1 MKPRPRLNRT
11 GRLRLCLA
19 VTLLFTTALTLPAQ
33 SDSERPDD
41 PGARQCEFHG
51 HRAGGSWSAE
61 YSPANPLRYA
71 KDKHREGRILLPG
84 GTPEEAANNYWMP
97 LGPFTMNMVPSGYS
111 FGAVSGRVTD
121 FAFVPS
127 SQRVYAATSNGG
139 LWYSDDNGNTWGHF
153 KNYLANTIGVEEET
167 ANADLMS
174 CGAVAVSP
182 DGRQLFVGTGEGSR
196 YAADCQLPFEG
207 YSYEGVG
214 VLISIDQGKSWQREP
229 SEPDLTGHAFFS
241 LAMDPADAKKIV
253 GATTNG
259 IYLRLADASSPT
271 GYSWK
276 RQSMGPENN
285 SVSSVV
291 VARKNNQ
298 TTFFA
303 ARWGDKVYRSTDGI
317 NWTPLGSR
325 FPTTSPITGVAA
337 GRIALAVQPDNPDV
351 IYALIAGLKALPA
364 NINAGGLFGIYRWD
378 NGGDWQAVKCPQ
390 GGGIGPADYKFYDFM
405 GGRGWWQMAFA
416 VDPGNVN
423 RLFAAGTEFFMYQ
436 ATNANGL
443 SCTETRVCGYVSMVH
458 PDIHV
463 LKFQLNTNGT
473 PDPNR
478 LWVGSDGG
486 AFFSGQ
492 ASQNP
497 PVFLPRNAGLPTF
510 LMENFGQHPTED
522 AILYCGTQDN
532 NGLKYEGGPVWE
544 SVAGGDCGNFVVDWN
559 APETGLM
566 STYIGNSVSTSSS
579 HGTTPGVAINN
590 GINNAYGNPPT
601 ALVYAPLVGTPYEPS
616 QPGHSK
622 RVAFGGNKVYV
633 SNDWGVSWN
642 VAATMAGNGAGAR
655 IKALTFASYDKI
667 YAGTMDGQIYRI
679 TANGSAWNAPE
690 RLDQLGIAEQTGLPR
705 FHEVPVTDIEVD
717 PQDAGGSSIYI
728 TLGGMGDYRRVW
740 RFDGAANKWEQR
752 SGPNP
757 ISWDP
762 DKKRLFPAMVS
773 NHPVGLASFKGK
785 LYAAAIEGEWGGVF
799 WASSTDGK
807 QWPSSKRLFG
817 TWSTKHP
824 VHLAALEKEGKEKL
838 AMTFVGLENGIFIA
852 SSADGDNWPLP
863 VRLFGNTMTNHAVSI
878 AAFKDSLYLAY
889 VGLDKK
895 IYLSSSADANSWTT
909 PRVVQPPGVHPTE
922 AAVSL
927 AVFKDKLFLTWNL
940 ATVAYTTCSEDGV
953 HWRNTGVEIHAYQ
966 QHPVGMVQYD
976 GLLYAFYD
984 IDKIYAHASA
994 DGIYWPSY
1002 HNDPNV
1008 VSTDWRTSYQVSPA
1022 SFKDKLFLGFVS
1034 KDDQGV
1040 YVASSGDKVQPSL
1053 PNVQHNTLAVD
1064 PQNPRTLYAGS
1075 DIGIYYST
1083 DAGKSWMPYSNG
1095 LPGVPVNYLK
1105 IFPEPGPNGKVSV
1118 QKPDAQRFL
1127 RASTYGR
1134 GMFERVLDNSFNNGG
1149 ASLYLRKNGLD
1160 RGFYD
1165 VPAGKDVYSSPD
1177 VKIAYPNL
1185 QGEYAFGQQ
1194 ANFYH
1199 FSLLPDNQAFVRTDT
1214 NAAAVTAPAG
1224 QEVIWDGILQHLFEA
1239 GANPTDILQVF
1250 TQIRNNGQTW
1260 PGSVTIYVLATSNVT
1275 KPLPKLPANYAASLK
1290 TAAIN
1295 SNLGDWK
1302 LVARQSGAI
1311 PASQEQGVPYVA
1323 GIGLKASN
1331 LPGGQTGL
1339 LILIDSAGQ
1348 PFSDTEAD
1356 VAKLCAENRNAAMT
1370 FFTPAPSVPFFI
1382 ECKAFPGKAMDV
1394 VASGTHNGAEVTM
1407 WDKHGGPNQKFF
1419 LESSGDGHFYLKN
1432 QNSGKYF
1439 DYSSQLLQW
1448 ENNGGHHQQYKLI
1461 PAGDGYFYIEVRNR
1475 PGKCLAAGG
1484 QGGDILIEN
1493 KSNKPEQLFRFVR

>member
-1 MKPRPRLNRT
+1 R
-11 GRLRLCLA
+11 A
-19 VTLLFTTALTLPAQ
+19 
-33 SDSERPDD
+33 DD
-41 PGARQCEFHG
+41 PGARQCEFHS
-51 HRAGGSWSAE
+51 HRAGGIWPGKNT
-61 YSPANPLRYA
+61 PAHFLRYA
-71 KDKHREGRILLPG
+71 KDKHRQSRIIR
-84 GTPEEAANNYWMP
+84 GTPVEAANNFWMP
-97 LGPFTMNMVPSGYS
+97 LGPFTMNMTG

-139 LWYSDDNGNTWGHF
+139 LWYTDDKGNTWGHF
-153 KNYLANTIGVEEET
+153 KNYLANTIGVEEEI
-167 ANADLMS
+167 ANADVMS

-182 DGRQLFVGTGEGSR
+182 DGQQLFVGTGEGSR

-214 VLISIDQGKSWQREP
+214 VLISLDQGKSWQQEP

-276 RQSMGPENN
+276 RQSMGAENN

-303 ARWGDKVYRSTDGI
+303 ARWGDKVYKSTDGAK
-317 NWTPLGSR
+317 WDALGSQ
-325 FPTTSPITGVAA
+325 FPAQSPITGGKV
-337 GRIALAVQPDNPDV
+337 GRIALAVQPDNPDTV
-351 IYALIAGLKALPA
+351 YTLIAGEKDP
-364 NINAGGLFGIYRWD
+364 NGGLFGIYRWD
-378 NGGDWQAVKCPQ
+378 NGGDWQAVKCPK
-390 GGGIGPADYKFYDFM
+390 GGGNGPVDYKFYDFM
-405 GGRGWWQMAFA
+405 DGRGWWQMAFA

-423 RLFAAGTEFFMYQ
+423 RLFAAGTDFFMYQ
-436 ATNANGL
+436 VTNANGL
-443 SCTETRVCGYVSMVH
+443 SCTETRVCGYGSMVH

-463 LKFQLNTNGT
+463 LKFQLKANGM
-473 PDPNR
+473 PDPYR

-486 AFFSGQ
+486 AFFSDN
-492 ASQNP
+492 ARNNP
-497 PVFLPRNAGLPTF
+497 PVFLPKNTGLPTF

-522 AILYCGTQDN
+522 AIFYCGTQDN
-532 NGLKYEGGPVWE
+532 NGLKYQGGPVWE

-579 HGTTPGVAINN
+579 KGTTPGIAVNN

-616 QPGHSK
+616 QPGHSQ
-622 RVAFGGNKVYV
+622 RVAFGGNQVYI
-633 SNDWGVSWN
+633 SNDWGVSWE

-667 YAGTMDGQIYRI
+667 YAGTMDGQVYRI
-679 TANGSAWNAPE
+679 TANDSAWNAPE

-705 FHEVPVTDIEVD
+705 FHEVPVTDIGVD
-717 PQDAGGSSIYI
+717 PQDASGNSIYI

-740 RFDGAANKWEQR
+740 HFDGGKWEQR

-757 ISWDP
+757 VSWDP
-762 DKKRLFPAMVS
+762 DKKRLFPALTSPYPVS
-773 NHPVGLASFKGK
+773 LASFQDK
-785 LYAAAIEGEWGGVF
+785 LYAAAVDKQTHGVF
-799 WASSTDGK
+799 LTASPDGSNWAAT
-807 QWPSSKRLFG
+807 PNRLFNNWI
-817 TWSTKHP
+817 TNNP
-824 VHLAALEKEGKEKL
+824 VHLAALEKGANKIL
-838 AMTFVGLENGIFIA
+838 AMTFVGVNGEIFIA
-852 SSADGDNWPLP
+852 SSTDGDNWPMP
-863 VRLFGNTMTNHAVSI
+863 VRLFGITTTNHAVSI

-889 VGLDKK
+889 VGLDKL
-895 IYLSSSADANSWTT
+895 IYLSSSADAISWTA
-909 PRVVQPPGVHPTE
+909 PRVVRPPGVHPTE

-940 ATVAYTTCSEDGV
+940 TTVAYTTCSEDGV

-966 QHPVGMVQYD
+966 QHPVGMVQYN

-984 IDKIYAHASA
+984 IDKIYAHTSA
-994 DGIYWPSY
+994 DGIYWPKYLSDS
-1002 HNDPNV
+1002 NQ
-1008 VSTDWRTSYQVSPA
+1008 VSTTFQTSLQASPLV
-1022 SFKDKLFLGFVS
+1022 FNNKMYLGFVNKS
-1034 KDDQGV
+1034 DGAI
-1040 YVASSGDKVQPSL
+1040 YIASSSDKIQPSL

-1064 PQNPRTLYAGS
+1064 PKNPRTLYAGS

-1105 IFPEPGPNGKVSV
+1105 IFPEPGPNGKASV

-1149 ASLYLRKNGLD
+1149 ASLYLRKNDLD
-1160 RGFYD
+1160 RGLYD
-1165 VPAGKDVYSSPD
+1165 FSAGKDVYNSPD

-1214 NAAAVTAPAG
+1214 NAAKVTASAG
-1224 QEVIWDGILQHLFEA
+1224 QEVIGDGILQHLFEA
-1239 GANPTDILQVF
+1239 GANPADILQVF
-1250 TQIRNNGQTW
+1250 TQIHNNGQTW
-1260 PGSVTIYVLATSNVT
+1260 PGSVTIYVLATSNVA
-1275 KPLPKLPANYAASLK
+1275 KPLPNLPANYAASLK

-1311 PASQEQGVPYVA
+1311 PASQEQGVPYVT
-1323 GIGLKASN
+1323 GIGLKSNN
-1331 LPGGQTGL
+1331 LPGGGQAGL

-1348 PFSDTEAD
+1348 PFSDTEAN
-1356 VAKLCAENRNAAMT
+1356 VAKLCEKNRNAAVKI
-1370 FFTPAPSVPFFI
+1370 FTPAPPASFFI
-1382 ECKAFPGKAMDV
+1382 ESKSHPDKVVDV
-1394 VASGTHNGAEVTM
+1394 AQSAGHNGAELTT
-1407 WDKHGGPNQKFF
+1407 WNKHGGDNQKFF
-1419 LESSGDGHFYLKN
+1419 LESAGDGYFFLKN
-1432 QNSGKYF
+1432 KNSGKYF

-1448 ENNGGHHQQYKLI
+1448 DKGGGHHQQYKLV
-1461 PAGDGYFYIEVRNR
+1461 PAGDGYYHIEIRSQ
-1475 PGKCLAAGG
+1475 PGKCLTAGG
-1484 QGGDILIEN
+1484 HGEKILLAARAN
-1493 KSNKPEQLFRFVR
+1493 DPYQLFKFVR